1 MITINFKNLSNIKL
15 NILNG
20 YTESLFD
27 DSVVNIENED
37 LLEKL
42 ILIHLLSSNVIFD
55 KNILKLYSDFLIKNE
70 EEYLTSFDDFIETMF
85 MTYYD
90 EAEIFKSN
98 NHSDIIS
105 ENYQQHLR
113 DQIRVFDYFIKLKIK
128 PYQYDED
135 DAFETLN
142 ITVRYNFGDWI
153 IVN

>member
-85 MTYYD
+85 MTYHD

-98 NHSDIIS
+98 DYSNIIS

-128 PYQYDED
+128 PHQYSED
-135 DAFETLN
+135 DSKELLN
-142 ITVRYNFGDWI
+142 VTVKYNFGDWI

>member
-98 NHSDIIS
+98 DYSDIIS

>member
-70 EEYLTSFDDFIETMF
+70 EEYLSSFDDFIETMF

-98 NHSDIIS
+98 DYSNIIS

-128 PYQYDED
+128 PHQYSED
-135 DAFETLN
+135 DSKELLN
-142 ITVRYNFGDWI
+142 VTVKYNFGDWI